1 MYKMI
6 AIDLDG
12 TLFTDELTISP
23 NTVTAIQRAIRM
35 GTVVTIATG
44 RMFSSA
50 KLIAEQLGI
59 HAPLITYQGAM
70 IRVAGEAEAL
80 YERPVSPDIAEKLI
94 NIAREKNIH
103 LQVYQDDI
111 LYGAAETEK
120 LSTYAEAVQVPYTVE
135 PDLIRLAEKG
145 FTKLLFIDEPEILD
159 PLQQEL
165 QLLFGES
172 AYIAKSKKTYLEVT
186 HPEANKG
193 SALLFLANKLGIDRS
208 EIIGI
213 GDNHNDSELLKAAG
227 FGIAMGNAVQEVK
240 ELADYTS
247 LSNNAEGVLHAINK
261 FILEPADAAATQ
273 EGRKE
278 YAQLGREK
286 L

>member
-12 TLFTDELTISP
+12 TLLTDELTISP
-23 NTVTAIQRAIRM
+23 NTITAIQQAIEM

-50 KLIAEQLGI
+50 KLIAQQVGI
-59 HAPLITYQGAM
+59 DAPLITYQGAM
-70 IRVAGEAEAL
+70 IKSVGAADVL
-80 YERPVSPDIAEKLI
+80 YERAVSSSISQKLVEL
-94 NIAREKNIH
+94 AFERDIH

-111 LYGAAETEK
+111 LYGAAETDK
-120 LSTYAEAVQVPYTVE
+120 LVAYAEAVQVPYAVE
-135 PDLIRLAEKG
+135 PDLIGLAQNG
-145 FTKLLFIDEPEILD
+145 FTKLLFIDEPHVLD

-165 QLLFGES
+165 EALFGES
-172 AYIAKSKKTYLEVT
+172 AYIAKSKKNYLEVT

-193 SALLFLANKLGIDRS
+193 SALLFLANALGIDRS

-213 GDNHNDSELLKAAG
+213 GDNHNDSELLKQAG
-227 FGIAMGNAVQEVK
+227 FGIAMGNAVQAVK
-240 ELADYTS
+240 DIADYTS
-247 LSNNAEGVLHAINK
+247 LSNNDEGVRHAIDK
-261 FILEPADAAATQ
+261 FILEPQ
-273 EGRKE
+273 EGSEEHAQSGRK
-278 YAQLGREK
+278 K

>member
-12 TLFTDELTISP
+12 TLLNDELTISP
-23 NTVTAIQRAIRM
+23 DTAAAIQKAIRM

-70 IRVAGEAEAL
+70 IRIAGEAEAL
-80 YERPVSPDIAEKLI
+80 YERPVPPDISEKLVT
-94 NIAREKNIH
+94 IAREKNIH
-103 LQVYQDDI
+103 MQVYQDDI
-111 LYGAAETEK
+111 LYGDAETDK
-120 LSTYAEAVQVPYTVE
+120 LIAYAEAVQVPYTVE
-135 PDLIRLAEKG
+135 PDLVGLAKKG
-145 FTKLLFIDEPEILD
+145 FTKLLFIDEPEVLD
-159 PLQQEL
+159 PLQKEL
-165 QLLFGES
+165 QVLFGES
-172 AYIAKSKKTYLEVT
+172 AYITKSKRTYLEVT

-193 SALLFLANKLGIDRS
+193 SALLFLANALGIDRS

-227 FGIAMGNAVQEVK
+227 FGIAMGNAVPEMK

-247 LSNNAEGVLHAINK
+247 LSNNDEGVLHAIDK
-261 FILEPADAAATQ
+261 FILDPANAAATQ
-273 EGRKE
+273 EGRE
-278 YAQLGREK
+278 EHAQLGRKK

>member
-111 LYGAAETEK
+111 LYGAAETDK
-120 LSTYAEAVQVPYTVE
+120 LSTYAQAVQVPYTVE
-135 PDLIRLAEKG
+135 PDLIRLAKKG

-172 AYIAKSKKTYLEVT
+172 AYIAKSKRTYLEVT

>member
-12 TLFTDELTISP
+12 TLLTDELTISP
-23 NTVTAIQRAIRM
+23 NTAATIQKAIRM

-70 IRVAGEAEAL
+70 IRIAGEAEAL
-80 YERPVSPDIAEKLI
+80 YERPVSPDIAEKLLT
-94 NIAREKNIH
+94 IAREKNIH

-111 LYGAAETEK
+111 LYGAAETDK
-120 LSTYAEAVQVPYTVE
+120 LIAYANAVQVPYTIE
-135 PDLIRLAEKG
+135 PDLIALAQKG
-145 FTKLLFIDEPEILD
+145 FTKLLFIDEPEVLD
-159 PLQQEL
+159 PLQKEL
-165 QLLFGES
+165 QLLFGAS
-172 AYIAKSKKTYLEVT
+172 AYIEKSKKNYLEVT

-213 GDNHNDSELLKAAG
+213 GDNHNDAELLKAAG
-227 FGIAMGNAVQEVK
+227 LGIAMGNAVQEVK
-240 ELADYTS
+240 DMADFVS
-247 LSNNAEGVLHAINK
+247 HSNNDDGVMYAIDK
-261 FILEPADAAATQ
+261 FILEPANAGITQ
-273 EGRKE
+273 EGSE
-278 YAQLGREK
+278 EHAQLGRKK

>member
-12 TLFTDELTISP
+12 TLLTDELTISSD
-23 NTVTAIQRAIRM
+23 TAAAIQKAIRM

-94 NIAREKNIH
+94 MIAREKNIH

-111 LYGAAETEK
+111 LYGDAETDK
-120 LSTYAEAVQVPYTVE
+120 LIAYAEAVQVPYTVE
-135 PDLIRLAEKG
+135 PDLIGLAKKG
-145 FTKLLFIDEPEILD
+145 FTKLLFIDEPDVLA

-165 QLLFGES
+165 QVLFGES
-172 AYIAKSKKTYLEVT
+172 AYIAKSKRTYLEVT

-193 SALLFLANKLGIDRS
+193 SALLFLANELGIDRS

-247 LSNNAEGVLHAINK
+247 LTNNDEGVLHAIDK
-261 FILEPADAAATQ
+261 FILDPANVAATQ
-273 EGRKE
+273 EGRE
-278 YAQLGREK
+278 EHAQLGRKK

>member
-12 TLFTDELTISP
+12 TLLTDELTISP
-23 NTVTAIQRAIRM
+23 NTITTIQKAVRM

-80 YERPVSPDIAEKLI
+80 YERSVSPAISQKLI
-94 NIAREKNIH
+94 EIAREKNIH

-111 LYGAAETEK
+111 LYGAVETDK
-120 LSTYAEAVQVPYTVE
+120 LVAYADAVQVPYTIE
-135 PDLIRLAEKG
+135 PDLTRLATKG
-145 FTKLLFIDEPEILD
+145 FTKLLFIDEPDVLD
-159 PLQQEL
+159 PLQKEL

-193 SALLFLANKLGIDRS
+193 SALLFLANELGIDRS

-227 FGIAMGNAVQEVK
+227 FGIAMGNAVQKVK
-240 ELADYTS
+240 DIADYTS
-247 LSNNAEGVLHAINK
+247 FSNNDEGVLHAIEK
-261 FILEPADAAATQ
+261 FILEPANAGATQ
-273 EGRKE
+273 EGREE
-278 YAQLGREK
+278 YAQLGRKK

>member
-23 NTVTAIQRAIRM
+23 NTVTAIQKAIEM

-50 KLIAEQLGI
+50 QLIAQQLGI

-70 IRVAGEAEAL
+70 IKSAGKADAM
-80 YERPVSPDIAEKLI
+80 YERSVSPGIAEKLI
-94 NIAREKNIH
+94 GIAREKNIH

-111 LYGAAETEK
+111 LYGAEETEK
-120 LSTYAEAVQVPYTVE
+120 LVVYAEAVQVPYAIE
-135 PDLIRLAEKG
+135 PDLIGLAQKG
-145 FTKLLFIDEPEILD
+145 FTKLLFIDEPDVLD
-159 PLQQEL
+159 LLQKEL
-165 QLLFGES
+165 QSLFGES
-172 AYIAKSKKTYLEVT
+172 AYIEKSKKNYLEVT

-193 SALLFLANKLGIDRS
+193 SALLFLANMLGINRS

-213 GDNHNDSELLKAAG
+213 GDNHNDFELLKAAG
-227 FGIAMGNAVQEVK
+227 FGIAMGNAVQAVK
-240 ELADYTS
+240 DIADYTT
-247 LSNNAEGVLHAINK
+247 LTNNDEGVLHAFDK
-261 FILEPADAAATQ
+261 FILEPENAVATT
-273 EGRKE
+273 EGSE
-278 YAQLGREK
+278 EHAQLGRKK

>member
-172 AYIAKSKKTYLEVT
+172 AYIAKSKRTYLEVT

>member
-12 TLFTDELTISP
+12 TLLNDELTISP
-23 NTVTAIQRAIRM
+23 DTAAAIQKAIRM

-70 IRVAGEAEAL
+70 IRIAGEAEAL
-80 YERPVSPDIAEKLI
+80 YERPVPPDISEKLVT
-94 NIAREKNIH
+94 IAREKNIH

-111 LYGAAETEK
+111 LYGEAETDK
-120 LSTYAEAVQVPYTVE
+120 LIAYAEAVQVPYTVE
-135 PDLIRLAEKG
+135 PDLVGLAKKG
-145 FTKLLFIDEPEILD
+145 FTKLLFIDEPEVLD
-159 PLQQEL
+159 PLQKEL
-165 QLLFGES
+165 QVLFGES
-172 AYIAKSKKTYLEVT
+172 AYITKSKRTYLEVT

-193 SALLFLANKLGIDRS
+193 SALLFLANELGIDRS

-227 FGIAMGNAVQEVK
+227 FGIAMGNAVPEMK

-247 LSNNAEGVLHAINK
+247 LSNNDEGVLHAIDK
-261 FILEPADAAATQ
+261 FILDPANAAATQ
-273 EGRKE
+273 EGRE
-278 YAQLGREK
+278 EHAQLGRKK

>member
-111 LYGAAETEK
+111 LYGAAETDK

-135 PDLIRLAEKG
+135 PDLIRLAKKG

-172 AYIAKSKKTYLEVT
+172 AYIAKSKRTYLEVT

-261 FILEPADAAATQ
+261 FILEPADAAAAQ
-273 EGRKE
+273 EGRKK

>member
-111 LYGAAETEK
+111 LYGAAETDK
-120 LSTYAEAVQVPYTVE
+120 LSTYAQAVQVPYTVE

-172 AYIAKSKKTYLEVT
+172 AYIAKSKRTYLEVT